1 MEDKT
6 KTKEE
11 VTKQAAAGETQT
23 SSENETSENSAENT
37 EQREPISFTEKSNTE
52 IETSDSSEEPNEEPN
67 EEPREGSAEETGATD
82 TAANSGVDKRTFTQE
97 QVNSMVGRARIEGRE
112 SAMKELLE
120 RYGVTSDDELNGI
133 FGKGQTYDDLNDE
146 YLGQTHSLK
155 EALAEN
161 ALLKSKI
168 KPERWDDVKFILGG
182 KALEITPENI
192 AANLATHPEWV
203 DSGSAPDNSTEDR
216 VLTPEAAEDRAKQVA
231 TLRKLGN
238 EPSGHEQPEET
249 EEEVAKKLY
258 GGF

>member
-1 MEDKT
+1 MEDKI
-6 KTKEE
+6 KEE
-11 VTKQAAAGETQT
+11 VTKKDAVGETQT

-37 EQREPISFTEKSNTE
+37 GQREPISFTEKSSTE
-52 IETSDSSEEPNEEPN
+52 TETSDSSEEPNE
-67 EEPREGSAEETGATD
+67 GSVEETDETD

-203 DSGSAPDNSTEDR
+203 DSVSAPDNSMEDR

>member
-37 EQREPISFTEKSNTE
+37 GQREPISFTDKSNTE
-52 IETSDSSEEPNEEPN
+52 IETSDGSGEPN
-67 EEPREGSAEETGATD
+67 EGSAEETGETD
-82 TAANSGVDKRTFTQE
+82 TADTASSVDKRTFTQE

-112 SAMKELLE
+112 SAMRELLE

-203 DSGSAPDNSTEDR
+203 DSVSAPDNSMEDR